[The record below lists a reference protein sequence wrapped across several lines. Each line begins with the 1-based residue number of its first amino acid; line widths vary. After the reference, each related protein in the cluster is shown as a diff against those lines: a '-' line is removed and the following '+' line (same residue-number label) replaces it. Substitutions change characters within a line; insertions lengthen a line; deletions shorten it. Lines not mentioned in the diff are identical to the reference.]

1 MFRLI
6 IAVLS
11 LASVQAY
18 ADETVRVTG
27 RGTTFYQA
35 RYDGYLQAVEKA
47 SGSALLSQKSY
58 RDRKTVENKLSV
70 YSAGYQ
76 KQVKII
82 STDIIHG
89 EYHVVMDVTISSS
102 HLQRGLLGQ
111 SESTQFIDSDIHQD
125 QINTYLE
132 TRKEGDDILISVLR
146 DFPQNAFVIVQGN
159 AEISVVNGNT
169 VQLII
174 PYSMIWNAEWLGSF
188 EEAVSLLSDKN
199 VEYQYAHNGF
209 RKLAGEVCIER
220 SYNGRSSCQ
229 KRYTFNDS
237 QRINIMKKML
247 GQQNQPAV
255 RVVLSD
261 DHGNILDDRCH
272 IAPLQSRRPN
282 FYGYG
287 INPSIRFFYSDLI
300 NSAVG
305 LHLQSVKDI
314 KRVDMYPVAK
324 GTCKNWYTS

>member
-1 MFRLI
+1 MYRLLIAI
-6 IAVLS
+6 IS
-11 LASVQAY
+11 LTSLQAY

-58 RDRKTVENKLSV
+58 RDRQTVENKLSV

-82 STDIIHG
+82 STEIING
-89 EYHVVMDVTISSS
+89 EYHVIMDVVISSS

-111 SESTQFIDSDIHQD
+111 SESTQYIDSEIHQD

-132 TRKEGDDILISVLR
+132 TRQEGDDILISVLR

-159 AEISVVNGNT
+159 AEISVVNGNQ

-174 PYSMIWNAEWLGSF
+174 PYSMMWNGEWLTAF
-188 EEAVSLLSDKN
+188 EESLKLLSDKN
-199 VEYQYAHNGF
+199 IEYQYTHNGF

-220 SYNGRSSCQ
+220 TYNGRNSCQ
-229 KRYTFNDS
+229 KRFTFNDS
-237 QRINIMKKML
+237 QRINIIKQMM

-272 IAPLQSRRPN
+272 IAPLQGRRAN

-287 INPSIRFFYSDLI
+287 VNPTVRFFYSDLV
-300 NSAVG
+300 NTAVG
-305 LHLQSVKDI
+305 LHLQSVKEI
-314 KRVDMYPVAK
+314 KRVDMFPVAK